1 MGDAG
6 KEPSGAAKACK
17 VGMASCVLGAVSGIG
32 IFATFLITAVV
43 GLTDSMPNMIV
54 VGVSGMAWIVFAG
67 FSLIGIIAGIYS
79 CLEKGKSRVPATVGI
94 GVNVLVLLFTIAI
107 MMVGILNK

>member
-1 MGDAG
+1 MGDAT
-6 KEPSGAAKACK
+6 KACK

-43 GLTDSMPNMIV
+43 GLTDSTPNMIV
-54 VGVSGMAWIVFAG
+54 VGVSGMAWVVFAG

-79 CLEKGKSRVPATVGI
+79 CLEKGKSRVPAAVGI
-94 GVNVLVLLFTIAI
+94 VVNALVLLFTIAI
-107 MMVGILNK
+107 MMVGILSK